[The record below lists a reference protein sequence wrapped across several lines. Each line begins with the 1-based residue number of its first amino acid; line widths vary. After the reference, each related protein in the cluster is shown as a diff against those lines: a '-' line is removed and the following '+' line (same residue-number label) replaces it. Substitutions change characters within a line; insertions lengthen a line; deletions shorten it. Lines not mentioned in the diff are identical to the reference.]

1 MSKARNKAINKKLQK
16 WFDSPDDDSYL
27 ELLLLAGESPSESLR
42 ALGYEKVPIIGS
54 IPEDLQKVETQK
66 TAVRPDEGIRVYLR
80 AMGKV
85 PLLTKEKEVSIAKEI
100 EEAEKELVRVLLSA
114 PYTVHEFYL
123 IASRIRSG
131 RLDPAR
137 VIEVSDEDK
146 NKIEKLKKQLLSSA
160 DQLISYR
167 QQISTLEKKL
177 HNLQKKAKKSKK
189 IETLIAQV
197 KKRVH
202 ELREKQYEIL
212 SNFPLCAREIVKI
225 GRKIKALERRIL
237 TAREEIAQIEHEF
250 GMSADEIIKKAHTGR
265 GRKSKKDPEVVYLQ
279 ECAQRLIM
287 AKSKIEQI
295 QRDAQMDFK
304 QISGLIKTIREKEEK
319 IAETKQKLVEANL
332 RLVVSIAKRFTN
344 RGMSFEDLIQEGNIG
359 LIKAVDKFEYWRGYK
374 FSTYATWWIRQAIT
388 RAIADQARTVRIP
401 VHMIESINRLARA
414 MRILTQRLGREPT
427 NEELAKEMGLS
438 VEKVIAIRKIS
449 QDPMSLEMPIGDEGD
464 TTFGDFIE
472 DDNVD
477 KPMDS
482 TQTTLFNEKLSE
494 VLKTLTEREEKVI
507 RLRYGLG
514 DGYPR
519 TLEEVGRVFNVTRE
533 RVRQIEAKAI
543 RKLRH
548 TWRARE
554 LEPFFETLK
563 LEFKNRK

>member
-1 MSKARNKAINKKLQK
+1 MYNMLTKKNLTKKLQQ
-16 WFDSPDDDSYL
+16 WSDSLEDDGFL
-27 ELLLLAGESPSESLR
+27 ELMLLASETPSESLQ
-42 ALGYEKVPIIGS
+42 ALGYEKAPLSTSSAGA
-54 IPEDLQKVETQK
+54 DAQKQETQK
-66 TAVRPDEGIRVYLR
+66 TTAKPDEGIRIYLR

-131 RLDPAR
+131 RLDPAK
-137 VIEVSDEDK
+137 VIEVSNDDK
-146 NKIEKLKKQLLSSA
+146 SKIEKLKKQLLNSA
-160 DQLISYR
+160 DQLIFYR

-177 HNLQKKAKKSKK
+177 EKLQKRTNKKSNL
-189 IETLIAQV
+189 IETLKNKID
-197 KKRVH
+197 
-202 ELREKQYEIL
+202 ELRKKQYEIL

-225 GRKIKALERRIL
+225 GRKIKALERRIIS
-237 TAREEIAQIEHEF
+237 ARDEIAQIEHEF
-250 GMSADEIIKKAHTGR
+250 GMSADDIIKKAHTGR
-265 GRKSKKDPEVVYLQ
+265 GRRSKKDPNVVVLQ
-279 ECAQRLIM
+279 EAAQRLIM
-287 AKSKIEQI
+287 AKTKIEQI
-295 QRDAQMDFK
+295 QRDAQMNFE
-304 QISGLIKTIREKEEK
+304 QISNLIKTIREKEEK

-401 VHMIESINRLARA
+401 VHMIESINRLTRA
-414 MRILTQRLGREPT
+414 IRHLTQELGREPT
-427 NEELAKEMGLS
+427 NEELAKEMQTTID
-438 VEKVIAIRKIS
+438 KVIAIRKIS
-449 QDPMSLEMPIGDEGD
+449 QDPMSFEMPIGDEGD

-472 DDNVD
+472 DDNVY
-477 KPMDS
+477 KPTEF
-482 TQTTLFNEKLSE
+482 TQNTLFNEKLND

-533 RVRQIEAKAI
+533 RVRQIEAKAL

-554 LEPFFETLK
+554 LEPFYEIIKFET
-563 LEFKNRK
+563 KNRK